1 MGARRIRREQRQ
13 VDMATSR
20 RVNGMRKTK
29 ERARRDKRMREII
42 EKSQFPYTPSIMSW
56 ISAKLDKPTSKIVA
70 EDVNKIL
77 ATK

>member
-29 ERARRDKRMREII
+29 ERERREKRMREILQ
-42 EKSQFPYTPSIMSW
+42 KGKLPYTPSIMSYL
-56 ISAKLDKPTSKIVA
+56 SAKLDKPTSKIVA
-70 EDVNKIL
+70 EDVQKVL
-77 ATK
+77 AAK